1 MKKLNLVFPNQLFKE
16 SPLLNKEGIFC
27 LIEEP
32 LFFSQYSFHIQKI
45 ILHRSSMKYY
55 EDFLVALQ
63 NQYKYVQAGVF
74 GAMMDVKLINDGP
87 VTLLLQQEAKS

>member
-16 SPLLNKEGIFC
+16 SPLLNQEGTFC

-55 EDFLVALQ
+55 EDFLIKRGKKVLYVDN
-63 NQYKYVQAGVF
+63 NQKIS
-74 GAMMDVKLINDGP
+74 DVRNLIP
-87 VTLLLQQEAKS
+87 